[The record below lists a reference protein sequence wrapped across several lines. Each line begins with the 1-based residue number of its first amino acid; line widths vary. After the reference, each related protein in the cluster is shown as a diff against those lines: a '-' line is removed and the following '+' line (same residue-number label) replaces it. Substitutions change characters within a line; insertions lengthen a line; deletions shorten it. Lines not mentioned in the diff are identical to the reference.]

1 MTTIS
6 GKTRFGPTIGVVL
19 GAALLAAPALGLAQ
33 AATETVKGM
42 VVSHDTTH
50 IVVKVGDHNRTVN
63 LTPGTKIQATQGA
76 GVLRRETA
84 PVSDLIRG
92 LAVEMTLA
100 PQGDA
105 WVANSI
111 VFKSSDLKTAKQIN
125 AGINQTEGNVAAN
138 KSAIA
143 QNQAAIEANKKA
155 LAEQEARLNNVGK
168 LVAAG
173 RTKVF
178 FGVGKDDLTNEGKL
192 ELQSLAAKAKGMEH
206 GYRLAVVG
214 RADPTGNAAAN
225 KALSARRAA
234 AVKTYL
240 VEHCGVL
247 PVNFVPDTALGENP
261 VAQDP
266 DPPKNDSEA
275 RRVTVTIMVS
285 GAAKT

>member
-1 MTTIS
+1 MTIAKDKV
-6 GKTRFGPTIGVVL
+6 GFGPRIGAVL
-19 GAALLAAPALGLAQ
+19 AAALLAAPTASLAQ
-33 AATETVKGM
+33 AATQTVKGM
-42 VVSHDTTH
+42 VVSHDQTH
-50 IVVKVGDHNRTVN
+50 VVVKVGDENRTVN

-100 PQGDA
+100 PQGEA

-125 AGINQTEGNVAAN
+125 AGLHETEGNVAAN
-138 KSAIA
+138 KS
-143 QNQAAIEANKKA
+143 AIEANKKA

-178 FGVGKDDLTNEGKL
+178 FAVGKDELTSEGKL

-266 DPPKNDSEA
+266 DPPKNDAEA

-285 GAAKT
+285 GAVAS